1 MKTIALTCI
10 VFSIAL
16 LAKAQDGNPQK
27 DPNIAV
33 FQTGALQ
40 QQLETTKSPWLPFFK
55 GKNLLSGIYQLKA
68 GAIDKQTPHATD
80 EMYYIIS
87 GEGKFKADDQEINVS
102 TGTILFVKANI
113 THQFFDITEDLN
125 VLVFF
130 DK

>member
-10 VFSIAL
+10 IFSIAL
-16 LAKAQDGNPQK
+16 LAKAQEESPKK

-33 FQTGALQ
+33 FQTDALQ

-55 GKNLLSGIYQLKA
+55 GENLLSGIYQLKV

-87 GEGKFKADDQEINVS
+87 GEGKFKADDQEIKVTAGS
-102 TGTILFVKANI
+102 ILFVKANI
-113 THQFFDITEDLN
+113 AHQFFDITEDLN

-130 DK
+130 DR